1 MSEVLRPACGRG
13 AWFATCP
20 LIQWRGEKAQKTCH
34 YCGGP
39 LKGRQQRW
47 CSEACTWAVLNNHHW
62 GYARPAAL
70 KRDNHTCQ
78 DCGIHRDELPR
89 TLRKPPYYDDQLT
102 HSERWAFE
110 SHLIPRQIRPEGH
123 PRIHVWEV
131 KIVRSLEV
139 DHIVPVLGK
148 HATPGCHHHLDGLRT
163 LCSDCHAKRTAAF
176 AADRA
181 SARRTLKAEQLAA
194 LKGEQ
199 LGLEVSA

>member
-1 MSEVLRPACGRG
+1 VSEILRPACGRG

-20 LIQWRGEKAQKTCH
+20 LIQWQGDKVPQTCH

-39 LKGRQQRW
+39 LKGRQQKW
-47 CSEACTWAVLNNHHW
+47 CSEACTWAVLDNHHW

-70 KRDNHTCQ
+70 KRDNHTCR
-78 DCGIHRDELPR
+78 DCGVHRDQLPR
-89 TLRKPPYYDDQLT
+89 QLRQPAYWERLT
-102 HSERWAFE
+102 STERYAFE
-110 SHLIPRQIRPEGH
+110 SHRIPRSMRPDGP

-131 KIVRSLEV
+131 KLIRSLEV
-139 DHIVPVLGK
+139 DHIVPILGK

-176 AADRA
+176 AAERA
-181 SARRTLKAEQLAA
+181 RARRS

-199 LGLEVSA
+199 LGLEASA